1 MTLVYV
7 MCEDDFNLGIVA
19 VKSAV
24 AYSSTRLRLII
35 IADKLN
41 EKKNAKRE
49 NGHNWQLLFRPCS
62 TQRLFLPNMLP
73 DVDAVLYA
81 DTDVIFL
88 HPIEDFW
95 RMFYAMNEYQMAGM
109 APETENLENNYYL
122 KRKVFHP
129 YVQPSGLNAG
139 LMIMNLTRLRAFD
152 LEDHITR
159 QLEEFQ
165 DRISFGDQD
174 LLNVLFAQYPQG
186 LFTFSC
192 RWNYRRE
199 HCLGDALC
207 ADGPIAA
214 IHASRKVGHHKIE
227 PAFVA
232 LHTVMT
238 NFKLG
243 QNLVDD
249 FIAPLRTSLR
259 NTNLTGCTKELRK
272 QLHLLRLAASRV
284 DNKTAQAAAAN
295 EM

>member
-1 MTLVYV
+1 M
-7 MCEDDFNLGIVA
+7 EEIG
-19 VKSAV
+19 
-24 AYSSTRLRLII
+24 
-35 IADKLN
+35 
-41 EKKNAKRE
+41 KRYLKGMGVLQE

-62 TQRLFLPNMLP
+62 TQRLFLPNTLP

-122 KRKVFHP
+122 KRKSVPPPCSYSAIVPFRLRGAATAIIH
-129 YVQPSGLNAG
+129 GLNAG
-139 LMIMNLTRLRAFD
+139 LMMMNLTRLRAFD

-159 QLEEFQ
+159 QLEEFEE
-165 DRISFGDQD
+165 RISFEDQD
-174 LLNVLFAQYPQG
+174 LLNILFAQYPQG

-199 HCLGDALC
+199 HCLGGALC

-214 IHASRKVGHHKIE
+214 IHASRKVVHHKIE

-232 LHTVMT
+232 LHTVMA